1 MSDIIDASGAT
12 YTQSPVRLLTWQ
24 PVSIQPN
31 ETVTRT
37 ILIAGNAVAFEGT
50 LSISVS
56 EGHDEYSSFTQVGG
70 LALRQFQGEITIPE
84 DNAFKLTRLFLTLAD
99 DTGNDNGPA
108 VTIPILF
115 GPKILPG
122 YGGWRPYTV
131 KSGDNLTK
139 IYAAN
144 IKSIENKELASAR
157 SERRIDRFPWF
168 LGAALVLLAL
178 EFLIAEGRSRR
189 REGEGRS

>member
-1 MSDIIDASGAT
+1 MALTLDI
-12 YTQSPVRLLTWQ
+12 QQ
-24 PVSIQPN
+24 PQPFDI
-31 ETVTRT
+31 VDYT

-122 YGGWRPYTV
+122 YGGWRPYAV

-139 IYAAN
+139 IARAEYGTDDYRPIFEAN
-144 IKSIENKELASAR
+144 QHIINDPNLIYVGQVLRIPR
-157 SERRIDRFPWF
+157 SD
-168 LGAALVLLAL
+168 V
-178 EFLIAEGRSRR
+178 
-189 REGEGRS
+189 